1 MFLVIEEYPQMK
13 IRLLE
18 KNEYENLEKLTIKD
32 INYLNNKYS
41 VDKIIWNY
49 LKTYGNK
56 GAYSTMAEGIVLDAI
71 KGGFDTHSPYQTKNQ

>member
-41 VDKIIWNY
+41 VDKII
-49 LKTYGNK
+49 
-56 GAYSTMAEGIVLDAI
+56 
-71 KGGFDTHSPYQTKNQ
+71 